1 MLLKLGTTA
10 CAAFMLYA
18 ATTSTTLSAQTITMI
33 ESLNNADGAY
43 PFAGLVQATN
53 GEFYGTTYGGGANL
67 SGAIFKVSANGSL
80 TLVYSFCS
88 ETNCT
93 DGALP
98 RAGLMQDSN
107 GNLYGA
113 AEGGG
118 TNNRGTVFTITP
130 AGRLTVIYDFC
141 NLAGCA
147 DGAAPYGGLVQASNG
162 SLVGTTESGGQY
174 GFGSIFSITPAGSFK
189 TLYSFCASTGC
200 PDGASPSGTL
210 VQAANGV
217 YYGTT
222 QSGGKSA
229 NCGAY
234 ACGTVFKFT
243 GAGALTTLH
252 SFCVKSGCADGQ
264 APYAGLTLASDG
276 NFYGTTP
283 AGGANAN
290 NGTVFKITP
299 AGKLTTL
306 YNFCS
311 QAGCA
316 DGQSPNAGLIQ
327 ATDGNLYGATSSGG
341 AQGYGSLFGIT
352 LSGALTTLHSFD
364 NTDGAGPDGTLVQ
377 GTNGDFYGTTSGDGA
392 SGYGT
397 VFGLSVGL
405 GAFIET
411 LPTSGKVGAA
421 VKILGTGLTGA
432 NSVTFNGVA
441 AVFTV
446 VSSSEITTT
455 VPTGVTTGPVRVRTS
470 AGTFTSNSAFRV
482 P

>member
-18 ATTSTTLSAQTITMI
+18 ATTTASLPAQTITML
-33 ESLNNADGAY
+33 ESLNSADGAY

-53 GEFYGTTYGGGANL
+53 GEFYGTTYGGGANQF
-67 SGAIFKVSANGSL
+67 GAIFKVSAGGSL
-80 TLVYSFCS
+80 ALVYSFCA

-93 DGALP
+93 DGSLP

-107 GNLYGA
+107 GTLYGA
-113 AEGGG
+113 TEGGG
-118 TNNRGTVFTITP
+118 TNNRGTVFKITP
-130 AGRLTVIYDFC
+130 AGHLTVIYNFC

-147 DGAAPYGGLVQASNG
+147 DGAEPYGGLVQASNG

-174 GFGSIFSITPAGSFK
+174 GFGSIFSVTPAGSFE

-200 PDGASPSGTL
+200 PDGASPAGTL
-210 VQAANGV
+210 VQAASGV

-234 ACGTVFKFT
+234 ACGTVFKIT

-252 SFCVKSGCADGQ
+252 SFCVKSGCPDGQ

-276 NFYGTTP
+276 NLYGATP

-290 NGTVFKITP
+290 GTIFKITT

-306 YNFCS
+306 YSFCS
-311 QAGCA
+311 QLTCS
-316 DGQSPNAGLIQ
+316 DGQGPNAGLIQ

-341 AQGYGSLFGIT
+341 AQGYGSLFSIT

-364 NTDGAGPDGTLVQ
+364 NTDGAAPDGTLVQ

-392 SGYGT
+392 NGAGT

-405 GAFIET
+405 GPFVQT
-411 LPTSGKVGAA
+411 LPTSGKAGTA

-455 VPTGVTTGPVRVRTS
+455 VPAGATTGPVIVRTS
-470 AGTFTSNSAFRV
+470 AGTFTSNNAFRV

>member
-1 MLLKLGTTA
+1 MAGQTCLGR
-10 CAAFMLYA
+10 
-18 ATTSTTLSAQTITMI
+18 SSR
-33 ESLNNADGAY
+33 SVPG
-43 PFAGLVQATN
+43 
-53 GEFYGTTYGGGANL
+53 
-67 SGAIFKVSANGSL
+67 GSL
-80 TLVYSFCS
+80 ALVYSFCS

-93 DGALP
+93 DGSLP
-98 RAGLMQDSN
+98 RAGLIADSN

-113 AEGGG
+113 TVGGG
-118 TNNRGTVFTITP
+118 SNNRGTVFKITP
-130 AGRLTVIYDFC
+130 AGNLTVIYNFC

-147 DGAAPYGGLVQASNG
+147 DGAQPFGGLVQASNG
-162 SLVGTTESGGQY
+162 SLVGTTDSGGKY
-174 GFGSIFSITPAGSFK
+174 GFGSIFSVTPAGSLK
-189 TLYSFCASTGC
+189 TLYSFCAGTGC
-200 PDGASPSGTL
+200 PDGANPSGTL

-234 ACGTVFKFT
+234 ACGTVFKIT

-252 SFCVKSGCADGQ
+252 SFCVKSGCPDGQ

-276 NFYGTTP
+276 NLYGTTP
-283 AGGANAN
+283 LGGANAN
-290 NGTVFKITP
+290 NGTIFKITP

-311 QAGCA
+311 QPACS
-316 DGQSPNAGLIQ
+316 DGQGPNAGLVQ

-341 AQGYGSLFGIT
+341 AQGYGSLFSIT
-352 LSGALTTLHSFD
+352 LGGALTTLHSFV

-392 SGYGT
+392 NGAGT

-411 LPTSGKVGAA
+411 LPTSGKAGAA

-432 NSVTFNGVA
+432 SSVTFNGVT
-441 AVFTV
+441 AVFAV

-455 VPTGVTTGPVRVRTS
+455 VPAGATTGPVKVRTP

>member
-1 MLLKLGTTA
+1 MFHKLEKTA
-10 CAAFMLYA
+10 CAALMLCA
-18 ATTSTTLSAQTITMI
+18 ATLTPLPAQTITML

-67 SGAIFKVSANGSL
+67 FGAIFKVSASGSL
-80 TLVYSFCS
+80 ALVYSFCS

-93 DGALP
+93 DGSLP
-98 RAGLMQDSN
+98 RAGLMQHSN
-107 GNLYGA
+107 GSLYGTT
-113 AEGGG
+113 EGGG
-118 TNNRGTVFTITP
+118 TNNRGTVFKLTP
-130 AGRLTVIYDFC
+130 AGRLTVIYNFC

-147 DGAAPYGGLVQASNG
+147 DGSQPYGGLIQASNG
-162 SLVGTTESGGQY
+162 NLVGTTESGGQY
-174 GFGSIFSITPAGSFK
+174 GFGSIFSITPAGTFT

-210 VQAANGV
+210 VQGANGV

-234 ACGTVFKFT
+234 ACGTVFKIT

-252 SFCVKSGCADGQ
+252 SFCVKSGCPDGQ

-276 NFYGTTP
+276 NLYGTTP

-290 NGTVFKITP
+290 NGTAFKITP

-306 YNFCS
+306 YSFCA
-311 QAGCA
+311 QPGCT
-316 DGQSPNAGLIQ
+316 DGQGPNAGLIQ
-327 ATDGNLYGATSSGG
+327 GTDGNLYGATSSGG
-341 AQGYGSLFGIT
+341 AQGYGSLFSMT
-352 LSGALTTLHSFD
+352 LSGALTTLHSFV

-392 SGYGT
+392 GGAGT

-405 GAFIET
+405 GAFVET
-411 LPTSGKVGAA
+411 LPASGKVGAA

-432 NSVTFNGVA
+432 SSVTFNGTA

-455 VPTGVTTGPVRVRTS
+455 VPAGATTGPVRVTTP
-470 AGTFTSNSAFRV
+470 AGTFTSSSAFRV